1 LQSMFQKS
9 ALLLIPFFFYFLTFI
24 TGRPAYHVPDH
35 NAPLTEEPGIRFENG
50 LLGRLVLESR
60 FLAIMNDPL
69 LESDARPS
77 EVFRSVERSAVADRF
92 YLAVSAFWCALLLFC
107 FLAGARGYWFYRP
120 MLQVILGPSIA
131 ILLAILLV
139 ARSKALSV
147 DFTVA
152 LYNHVIP
159 ETILLGLGIGMLLY
173 QKMRMD
179 PISGGRSFLD
189 FLQKRGTGKK
199 QRISGG
205 FTVALQLVLITLAG
219 ALISN
224 LFLLPLYKLQLSF
237 PGYFGILLLI
247 AILALAIFYLYS
259 YSKVSA
265 MAGEEKSFLAPPAF
279 LGFRILSNTVFLTLL
294 IGAITIV
301 IGTIVSLAILNI
313 DMLQGSGILQPV
325 KGL

>member
-1 LQSMFQKS
+1 M
-9 ALLLIPFFFYFLTFI
+9 
-24 TGRPAYHVPDH
+24 
-35 NAPLTEEPGIRFENG
+35 
-50 LLGRLVLESR
+50 
-60 FLAIMNDPL
+60 
-69 LESDARPS
+69 
-77 EVFRSVERSAVADRF
+77 
-92 YLAVSAFWCALLLFC
+92 
-107 FLAGARGYWFYRP
+107 
-120 MLQVILGPSIA
+120 
-131 ILLAILLV
+131 
-139 ARSKALSV
+139 
-147 DFTVA
+147 
-152 LYNHVIP
+152 
-159 ETILLGLGIGMLLY
+159 
-173 QKMRMD
+173 
-179 PISGGRSFLD
+179 
-189 FLQKRGTGKK
+189 
-199 QRISGG
+199 
-205 FTVALQLVLITLAG
+205 ALQLVLITLAG